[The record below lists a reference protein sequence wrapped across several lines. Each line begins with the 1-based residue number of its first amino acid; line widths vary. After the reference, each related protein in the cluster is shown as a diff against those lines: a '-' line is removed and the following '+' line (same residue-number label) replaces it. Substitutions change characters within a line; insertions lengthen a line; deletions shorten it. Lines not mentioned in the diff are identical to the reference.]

1 MQSMQTPN
9 FTQNTTH
16 NLTTSEDFLKSLGF
30 PTLEV
35 HQTFTHFDFTRP
47 GRRVLLIGPMGSGKT
62 EFAAKVWRDAAIA
75 MKKSDKVKALTST
88 RTNSFTNPFT
98 GTPIS
103 QLPTELPNE
112 VDRRQVFFIRS
123 QIDQDRFQDYPE
135 DAMAF
140 RSGYIQC
147 GPNIAKIRDSF
158 DLEKV
163 IADNPTVGTY
173 IIDEAS
179 FFDERLAYVVRNQS
193 LERGVMFIFPT
204 LILNFRR
211 DIFNSTARLMLDIA
225 TDVIPLTAY
234 CEHPDCLRDAFYTY
248 RYYTVD
254 GRECPALYF
263 DPLIVVG
270 GDRTKTGSTTPNYA
284 ARCDEH
290 HFLPGKEYTFF
301 TLKPLAEAA
310 GKGNPVALTKEI
322 ENLKY
327 NKSKSLLFKNLS
339 TLYNSDPNQEIYLN
353 SLLPDFIAEKAL
365 IYLFSEQNL
374 LSEDLLIR
382 IVNQLNL
389 DRSYM
394 TRVLADNHRP
404 IRLDQ
409 GLLF

>member
-1 MQSMQTPN
+1 MGSVN
-9 FTQNTTH
+9 
-16 NLTTSEDFLKSLGF
+16 TSEDFLKSLGF

-88 RTNSFTNPFT
+88 
-98 GTPIS
+98 G
-103 QLPTELPNE
+103 E

-123 QIDQDRFQDYPE
+123 FIDGIRFTEYPE
-135 DAMAF
+135 DALAY
-140 RSGYIQC
+140 RSGYVRC
-147 GPNIAKIRDSF
+147 GENIARIRDSF

-211 DIFNSTARLMLDIA
+211 DIFNSSARLMLDMA

-234 CEHPDCLRDAFYTY
+234 CEHEDCIRDAFYTY

-254 GRECPALYF
+254 GVECPALYF

-270 GDRTKTGSTTPNYA
+270 GDTSKTGSDSPNYA
-284 ARCDEH
+284 SRCDEH

-301 TLKPLAEAA
+301 SLKPMAEEAS
-310 GKGNPVALTKEI
+310 KGNPKKLRTEI

-327 NKSKSLLFKNLS
+327 TIKRSQLYKNIA
-339 TLYNSDPNQEIYLN
+339 TRYKDDPNEEVYMN
-353 SLLPDFIAEKAL
+353 SLKPEYIAEKAL
-365 IYLFSEQNL
+365 MFLFNEQNL
-374 LSEDLLIR
+374 VSEDLLIR
-382 IVNQLNL
+382 IVNDLEL
-389 DRSYM
+389 DRAYM
-394 TRVLADNHRP
+394 ARVLADNR
-404 IRLDQ
+404 RTVELDQ

>member
-1 MQSMQTPN
+1 MGSVN
-9 FTQNTTH
+9 
-16 NLTTSEDFLKSLGF
+16 TSEDFLKSLGF

-88 RTNSFTNPFT
+88 
-98 GTPIS
+98 G
-103 QLPTELPNE
+103 E

-123 QIDQDRFQDYPE
+123 FIDGIRFTEYPE
-135 DAMAF
+135 DALAY
-140 RSGYIQC
+140 RSGYVRC
-147 GPNIAKIRDSF
+147 GENIARIRDSF

-211 DIFNSTARLMLDIA
+211 DIFNSSARLMLDMA

-234 CEHPDCLRDAFYTY
+234 CEHEDCIRDAFYTY

-254 GRECPALYF
+254 GVECPALYF

-270 GDRTKTGSTTPNYA
+270 GDTSKTGSDSPNYA
-284 ARCDEH
+284 SRCDEH

-301 TLKPLAEAA
+301 SLKPMAEEAS
-310 GKGNPVALTKEI
+310 KGNPKKLRTEI

-327 NKSKSLLFKNLS
+327 TIKRSQLYKNIA
-339 TLYNSDPNQEIYLN
+339 TRYKDDPNEEVYMN
-353 SLLPDFIAEKAL
+353 SLKPEYIAEKAL
-365 IYLFSEQNL
+365 MFLFNEQNL
-374 LSEDLLIR
+374 VSEDLLIR
-382 IVNQLNL
+382 IVNDLEL
-389 DRSYM
+389 DRAYM
-394 TRVLADNHRP
+394 ARVLADNRRP
-404 IRLDQ
+404 VELDQ

>member
-1 MQSMQTPN
+1 MSSN
-9 FTQNTTH
+9 GSVNS
-16 NLTTSEDFLKSLGF
+16 SEDFLKSLGF

-62 EFAAKVWRDAAIA
+62 EFAAKVWRDASIA
-75 MKKSDKVKALTST
+75 MRKSDKVKALTST
-88 RTNSFTNPFT
+88 
-98 GTPIS
+98 GD
-103 QLPTELPNE
+103 
-112 VDRRQVFFIRS
+112 VDRRKVFFIRS
-123 QIDQDRFQDYPE
+123 KIDGSRFTEYPD

-140 RSGYIQC
+140 RSGYIRC
-147 GPNIAKIRDSF
+147 GENIARIRDSF
-158 DLEKV
+158 DFEKV

-179 FFDERLAYVVRNQS
+179 FFDERLAYVVRNES
-193 LERGVMFIFPT
+193 IRRGVMFIFPT

-211 DIFNSTARLMLDIA
+211 DIFNSAARLMLDIA

-234 CEHPDCLRDAFYTY
+234 CEHEDCIRDAFYTY
-248 RYYTVD
+248 RYYSVD

-270 GDRTKTGSTTPNYA
+270 GDSTKTGSDSPNYA

-301 TLKPLAEAA
+301 TLKPMAEEAS
-310 GKGNPVALTKEI
+310 KGSVKKLRTEI

-327 NKSKSLLFKNLS
+327 GMKKSQLYKNLS
-339 TLYNSDPNQEIYLN
+339 ARYKGDPNEEVYMN
-353 SLLPDFIAEKAL
+353 SLRPEFIAEKAL
-365 IYLFSEQNL
+365 MYLFNEQNL
-374 LSEDLLIR
+374 VSEDMLVR
-382 IVNQLNL
+382 IVNDLNL
-389 DRSYM
+389 NREYM
-394 TRVLADNHRP
+394 SRVLADNRRP
-404 IRLDQ
+404 VSLDQ